1 MVGLVDASPEVL
13 APGGSAQPAAGA
25 RHAAGSSFAPLREE
39 LVLKPGPSLRGGA
52 PSWTLYDPVANRF
65 YRLGWLE
72 FEILCR
78 WHLGSSAEIANRIER
93 ETTLRP
99 TPEDVDGFVQFLG
112 GAELLRSSGPEA
124 TSRLCSRKAAARTS
138 WYMWLL
144 HHYLFVRIP
153 LVRPDRLLGLLLP
166 RLQWI
171 YSWAFLWVSVAAG
184 LFGLYLALRQWD
196 SFKASLLWFFSL
208 EGVALAGAALLASKM
223 LHELGHGLTAKRLG
237 CRVPTMGLA
246 LLVMMPVLYT
256 DTSAA
261 WHLPKR
267 SQRLAIGSAGVIT
280 ECCLAAYALLLW
292 NFVPDGVFR
301 SILFVWATTTWVLT
315 VLINMS
321 PFMRFDG
328 YYLFSDL
335 IDVPNLQD
343 RSFALARHW
352 LRETLF
358 GFGEP
363 PPETWSPE
371 MRRVLIIYAFATW
384 TYRLVLFLGIAFI
397 VYHMFFKV
405 LGILLFA
412 VELWWFIARPIVREV
427 AAWARWGRARKLNT
441 RSLVTLGLLGL
452 LVIALVVPW
461 RTSIHAPALMAA
473 EARVRLFSQVPGRV
487 AMVLARS
494 GDPVREGD
502 PVIVFASPDIEYKRA
517 QAERRVTSIEAQIQA
532 ASQEPTLRSRAQ
544 VLARQLQGAQAELA
558 AARVEEARL
567 TIRAPLSGTLV
578 DMAEPLGIGEWVKP
592 GELLGI
598 VADMSGSRIDA
609 YVGEGD
615 LERIAPGT
623 QAVFVPTDV
632 AAGRVEAEITGIDRT
647 AVRVLPDPE
656 LASVNGGAI
665 AARQGPDDTLIPENP
680 VYRVTLRPLEQVD
693 LRHTSTGNAI
703 LDGKPSSVAGKAW
716 RKIASVIIR
725 ESGF

>member
-1 MVGLVDASPEVL
+1 
-13 APGGSAQPAAGA
+13 
-25 RHAAGSSFAPLREE
+25 
-39 LVLKPGPSLRGGA
+39 LVLRPGPSLRGGA
-52 PSWTLYDPVANRF
+52 PSWTLYDPVANRY

-99 TPEDVDGFVQFLG
+99 TPADIDGFVQFLG

-124 TSRLCSRKAAARTS
+124 TSRLCSRKAAARTT

-166 RLQWI
+166 RLSWI
-171 YSWAFLWVSVAAG
+171 FSWAFLWVTVAAG

-196 SFKASLLWFFSL
+196 TFKASLLWFFSL
-208 EGVALAGAALLASKM
+208 EGVALAGAALLASKV

-267 SQRLAIGSAGVIT
+267 SQRLAIGSAGVIA
-280 ECCLAAYALLLW
+280 ECSLAAYSILLW

-352 LRETLF
+352 MREALF

-363 PPETWSPE
+363 PPEAWSPE

-427 AAWARWGRARKLNT
+427 AAWARWGRARKLNA
-441 RSLVTLGLLGL
+441 RSLVTLGLLG
-452 LVIALVVPW
+452 VTIVALVVPW
-461 RTSIHAPALMAA
+461 RTSIHVPALMAA
-473 EARVRLFSQVPGRV
+473 EARVRLFSLVPGRV
-487 AMVLARS
+487 AEVLARS
-494 GDPVREGD
+494 GDQVREGD
-502 PVIVFASPDIEYKRA
+502 PIIVFASPDIEYKLA
-517 QAERRVTSIEAQIQA
+517 QAERRVASIEAQIQA
-532 ASQEPTLRSRAQ
+532 ASQERTLRSRAQ
-544 VLARQLQGAQAELA
+544 VLARQLQGAQAEFSA
-558 AARVEEARL
+558 AKVEEARL
-567 TIRAPLSGTLV
+567 TIRAPFSGTLV

-615 LERIAPGT
+615 LERIASGT
-623 QAVFVPTDV
+623 EAVFVPTDG
-632 AAGRVEAEITGIDRT
+632 AAARVPAEITGIDRT

-656 LASVNGGAI
+656 LASLNGGGV

-680 VYRVTLRPLEQVD
+680 VYRVTLKPLERVD
-693 LRHTSTGNAI
+693 LRRTSTGNAI
-703 LDGKPSSVAGKAW
+703 LEGKPSSVAGQAW